1 MTGFCDSIHVY
12 CIAEITG
19 PYVCIDKCFKHW
31 QWVYLFACL
40 LAIKYAKQQ
49 THCQY
54 LKHLSIHSFKYT
66 CYFTHEQVAFKCFFF
81 FFCKKMYQSSPIKM
95 LKQYFCVQI
104 LYRSSFV
111 SAFCWHLPP
120 GASGAK
126 PILDPK
132 PWLMLLLDHLPLVQ

>member
-49 THCQY
+49 THCNVWNTY
-54 LKHLSIHSFKYT
+54 LYIVLNIHVILLMSKSHSSFL
-66 CYFTHEQVAFKCFFF
+66 FF
-81 FFCKKMYQSSPIKM
+81 FFCKKMYRSSPIMM